1 MTDVPSSDADAPLDP
16 RHADPRVLMQALL
29 PAARRG
35 YVKAWEFLADAS
47 TPLDRR
53 RIARERATTIAADH
67 ALVAQALRER
77 ESTLSSDDLLNARHL
92 ADELERHVD
101 ALERIGTMSPIGLQS
116 AKDLRPESL
125 GCGRRYRDPAK
136 AAEQPTRG
144 AASAKPSPAGRG
156 AGRGAGGRGDG
167 GRSRQDRPFED
178 RGPKVSRDAL
188 GSSKHDSPLAD
199 DLDEATR
206 AKLEALKAAL
216 ED

>member
-1 MTDVPSSDADAPLDP
+1 MTDASTPAAPDDDAPLDP
-16 RHADPRVLMQALL
+16 RHADPRVLMQTLL

-53 RIARERATTIAADH
+53 RIARERAVAIAADH

-77 ESTLSSDDLLNARHL
+77 ESTLSGDDLLNARHL

-101 ALERIGTMSPIGLQS
+101 ALERIGGMSPLGLQS

-136 AAEQPTRG
+136 APEPATRG
-144 AASAKPSPAGRG
+144 GASAKPSAKGR
-156 AGRGAGGRGDG
+156 GGRGDG
-167 GRSRQDRPFED
+167 GRPRQDRPFED

-188 GSSKHDSPLAD
+188 GSSKHDSPIAD

-206 AKLEALKAAL
+206 AKLEALRAAL

>member
-1 MTDVPSSDADAPLDP
+1 V
-16 RHADPRVLMQALL
+16 R
-29 PAARRG
+29 
-35 YVKAWEFLADAS
+35 AWEFLADAS

-53 RIARERATTIAADH
+53 RAARERAVAISADH
-67 ALVAQALRER
+67 AIVAQALRER
-77 ESTLSSDDLLNARHL
+77 ESTLTGDDLLNARHL

-101 ALERIGTMSPIGLQS
+101 ALERIGGMSPIGLQS

-136 AAEQPTRG
+136 APAPSQRD
-144 AASAKPSPAGRG
+144 AARAKPAAQGRG
-156 AGRGAGGRGDG
+156 GGRDG
-167 GRSRQDRPFED
+167 GRTRQDRPFED

-206 AKLEALKAAL
+206 AKLEALRAAL
-216 ED
+216 DD